1 MFALI
6 QKLWKDESG
15 QGVPEYALIVA
26 FVAVMVVVVGA
37 LWGGEAQ
44 DIIRA
49 VGAKLLGAEAKAS
62 L

>member
-26 FVAVMVVVVGA
+26 FVAVMVALVGA
-37 LWGGEAQ
+37 LWGTQ
-44 DIIRA
+44 MQTLVTT
-49 VGAKLLGAEAKAS
+49 VGTRITGA
-62 L
+62 LP